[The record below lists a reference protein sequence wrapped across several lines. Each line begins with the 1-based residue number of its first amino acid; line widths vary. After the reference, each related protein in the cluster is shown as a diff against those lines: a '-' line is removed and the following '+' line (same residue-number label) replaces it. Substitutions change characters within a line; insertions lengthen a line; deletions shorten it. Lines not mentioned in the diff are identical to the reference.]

1 MSSMGSAPSYKQ
13 QGGLELSGLQG
24 PPAARRHKKFW
35 AKWSE
40 EHSFPRSPVVLYCT
54 KMHPCV
60 HPSAISPNSSFLQ
73 PSTYLEGGV
82 QTQLFCLIVFP
93 VLTQPFAGVTL
104 RNPCRLFF
112 TPGFLIQWGAVR
124 VNVSRVWLRVE
135 WINSSLCGIYCW
147 HNSYMESLL
156 QETRGT
162 AGSVS
167 CCCSDGHKWLLGL

>member
-1 MSSMGSAPSYKQ
+1 MSRMGSAPSYKQ

-147 HNSYMESLL
+147 HNSYMEWLL